1 MNTNEQ
7 TDITQIRELAQYE
20 KKIFDLKQLIE
31 ISKGLNSTLE
41 YNTLI
46 DSILLSCMGHMQ
58 LIKAGIFLLKEF
70 DGSIFALH
78 RNYKGFD
85 LSHSIEYSIDS
96 RSPVIKFLESHSKCY
111 TFPELTKALPDSE
124 DLKVLAE
131 INPDLIVPLKGKGRM
146 NGVIVLAERIS
157 ELPFSVSEKDYLMN
171 IASLAGIAIQ
181 NAYLYELATTD
192 MMTKL
197 KIHHFFQNVL
207 LEEKERSFETK
218 APLSLIMADIDHFKR
233 FNDTYG
239 HQCGDKVLRNVALT
253 LRENCRQFDTAARY
267 GGEELAVIL
276 PATALDAAVVVAERI
291 RRSIETLKVMNDD
304 KELSVTVSIGISQY
318 DPIRDKETRDIIER
332 ADKALYKAKQAGR
345 NRVCY
350 SE

>member
-1 MNTNEQ
+1 MNTNER

-46 DSILLSCMGHMQ
+46 DSILLTCMGHMQ
-58 LIKAGIFLLKEF
+58 LIRAGIFLLKEL
-70 DGSIFALH
+70 DGNAFVLH

-85 LSHSIEYSIDS
+85 LSHTIEYAIDS
-96 RSPVIKFLESHSKCY
+96 RSPVVKFLESHSKCY
-111 TFPELTKALPDSE
+111 TLPELMKALPGE
-124 DLKVLAE
+124 DLKVFTE

-157 ELPFSVSEKDYLMN
+157 ELPFTVSEKEYLMN

-197 KIHHFFQNVL
+197 KIHHFFQNALV
-207 LEEKERSFETK
+207 EEKERAFETK
-218 APLSLIMADIDHFKR
+218 APLSMIMIDIDHFKR

-239 HQCGDKVLRNVALT
+239 HQCGDKVLKNVAAT
-253 LRENCRQFDTAARY
+253 LKENCRQFDLAVRY
-267 GGEELAVIL
+267 GGEEMAVIL
-276 PATALDAAVVVAERI
+276 PATDLAAAIVVAERI
-291 RRSIETLKVMNDD
+291 RSSIESLKVMNAG
-304 KELSVTVSIGISQY
+304 KELSVTVSVGVSQY
-318 DPIRDKETRDIIER
+318 DSVRDSETRDIIER
-332 ADKALYKAKQAGR
+332 ADKALYKAKQEGR
-345 NRVCY
+345 NRVCFL
-350 SE
+350 E